1 MKIKRLKY
9 YDHAKGW
16 WLEPVEFSNLNLLV
30 GVSGVGK
37 TKILNAIF
45 NLQEIA
51 NGQSINGIE
60 WEITFL
66 TDENQEYRWLGKFET
81 LLRSETSF
89 IYEFDDDSYDKSEI
103 LNESLFLNGDLLAK
117 RIRNTIEFQGNV
129 LPKLS
134 AIESVIVI
142 FKSEDLVRSAWN
154 GFQQIN
160 FSIENTASKNQVYP
174 VPFSMLLDKY
184 PTIQEIVKSGLREQ
198 IKLALIHN
206 NVPEIFK
213 EIKNKFIQ
221 VFPTVENIKIQPF
234 NGRSPQKTSSA
245 VNEFPVIYIKE
256 KGVKTW
262 ISQEEISSGMYR
274 TLISIAELY
283 LSPKSSLIIIDE
295 FENSLGINC
304 IDAVTEDLIFNQGD
318 LQFILTSHH
327 PYIINNIPM
336 DYWNI
341 VTRKGGVVTVKNARE
356 LNLGKSKHQ
365 AYLQLINKLETYNE
379 EEEVVRICIF
389 S

>member
-1 MKIKRLKY
+1 MKIKSLKY

-16 WLEPVEFSNLNLLV
+16 GLEPVEFSNLNLLV

-66 TDENQEYRWLGKFET
+66 TDENQEYRWLGQFEL

-89 IYEFDDDSYDKSEI
+89 IYEFDDDSYDKPEI
-103 LNESLFLNGDLLAK
+103 TTESLFLNGNLLVE
-117 RIRNTIEFQGNV
+117 RIRNEIKFQGNL

-142 FKSEDLVRSAWN
+142 FKSEDLVRAAWN

-184 PTIQEIVKSGLREQ
+184 PTIQEIVKSRLREQ

-221 VFPTVENIKIQPF
+221 VFPTVEDIKIQPF
-234 NGRSPQKTSSA
+234 NGKSLQKISSA

-274 TLISIAELY
+274 TLISIVELY
-283 LSPKSSLIIIDE
+283 LSPKGSLIIIDE

-304 IDAVTEDLIFNQGD
+304 IDAVTEDLILDQGE

-327 PYIINNIPM
+327 PYIINNIP
-336 DYWNI
+336 WKTWQLVSKNNGI
-341 VTRKGGVVTVKNARE
+341 IRSRKAIDIPT
-356 LNLGKSKHQ
+356 LNTASSLDKFT
-365 AYLQLINKLETYNE
+365 QLINLLENE
-379 EEEVVRICIF
+379 DIAA
-389 S
+389 